1 MVLTPFQICVLMGYS
16 NPDKEANVDYVK
28 FAKVVKQ
35 QIQMMF
41 KVEAQR
47 RKSQLVAVGQ
57 FRTAD
62 VKMPDYKEGAV
73 FAAFRAFD
81 VDRNGFLEWQEYQQ
95 CLESLKELNLTK
107 EESLTLNLLAD
118 VDGDGRI
125 DY

>member
-1 MVLTPFQICVLMGYS
+1 
-16 NPDKEANVDYVK
+16 
-28 FAKVVKQ
+28 
-35 QIQMMF
+35 MMF
-41 KVEAQR
+41 KIEAQR

-62 VKMPDYKEGAV
+62 VKMPEYKEGTV

-81 VDRNGFLEWQEYQQ
+81 IDKNGFLEWQEYQQ
-95 CLESLKELNLTK
+95 CLEGLVELHLSK
-107 EESLTLNLLAD
+107 EEALTLNLLAD